1 MYEINEAIAMN
12 HPEDYRQIQF
22 ELERQELLAENHAL
36 LAAIAQRPY
45 SLKLLRS
52 VRQGLLMHLDYKGTR
67 RR

>member
-1 MYEINEAIAMN
+1 MN
-12 HPEDYRQIQF
+12 QISSTNQIIQF

-45 SLKLLRS
+45 ALKLLRS
-52 VRQGLLMHLDYKGTR
+52 VRQGLLMHLDYKVNR